1 MSELREMDRKIRKDW
16 FKIMSKRLKYGTSGA
31 GDLEWLVMGKN
42 QGKRISQVHEL
53 HIENL
58 ELEKQIKKLD
68 NMFSIGIY
76 MYKPHKIKQ
85 KIEREKKKL
94 TKELEKKQKLLDMAQ
109 EINKVILSIKKQIKD
124 MEKKMYF
131 AKDYDLK
138 KRELEKKN
146 LKYDR
151 NLNEIKRLMRSLE
164 RNIFSNERESTVKKS
179 ASRST
184 SRSTSRSK
192 TKGNSRS
199 KTSSNKRKHNSMSKG
214 GKRKTRRKRKKR
226 TKRTKKHLKIKR
238 KKQRVKT
245 RRRRRR

>member
-76 MYKPHKIKQ
+76 MYKPNKIKQ
-85 KIEREKKKL
+85 KIESEKKKL

-109 EINKVILSIKKQIKD
+109 EINKVILSIKKQKKD

-151 NLNEIKRLMRSLE
+151 NLNEIKRLMGSLE

-179 ASRST
+179 A